1 MCAPAFWVVAAVLL
15 TSMLAAGCA
24 AEPAQVVPTKEILLE
39 SLVAEAV
46 ETQRAQTLQVDQ
58 RAATLT
64 VAAGQPAVLQA
75 QTLTPTITPTPEAS
89 PTPLTPIPTLPIF
102 DTATPTPPSAPTRQ
116 PGDPALRLGDPDWT
130 EPFDSGENWSEFS
143 TSHSQAKILDG
154 KMFYTVFSPGSGPTW
169 TVSWPVL
176 SNFYLEVLAK
186 TPSVCGGKDRFGLV
200 FRSPDPSKGY
210 RFEISCDGQYSAWVF
225 NGTSSQM
232 IVAWASSDDLLAGP
246 NQINRI
252 GVWAQGKVLSFN
264 INGKTVAGLEHND
277 YRSGTFGLTVTSEQT
292 QNFTVVFDELSFW
305 SFE

>member
-1 MCAPAFWVVAAVLL
+1 MV
-15 TSMLAAGCA
+15 S
-24 AEPAQVVPTKEILLE
+24 
-39 SLVAEAV
+39 
-46 ETQRAQTLQVDQ
+46 R
-58 RAATLT
+58 
-64 VAAGQPAVLQA
+64 
-75 QTLTPTITPTPEAS
+75 
-89 PTPLTPIPTLPIF
+89 
-102 DTATPTPPSAPTRQ
+102 
-116 PGDPALRLGDPDWT
+116 DP
-130 EPFDSGENWSEFS
+130 
-143 TSHSQAKILDG
+143 
-154 KMFYTVFSPGSGPTW
+154 
-169 TVSWPVL
+169 
-176 SNFYLEVLAK
+176 
-186 TPSVCGGKDRFGLV
+186 
-200 FRSPDPSKGY
+200 FRSPDPSQGY